1 MITLVWAQDIKKGIG
16 IDNLLPWKLK
26 DEMDHFKKV
35 THNQIVVMGQ
45 KTFESIGKPL
55 INRLNVVISDDKN
68 FERSDVKIF
77 RSIQDVINEYK
88 NHHIYV
94 IGGKSI
100 YETFA
105 PLADE
110 FIVSKLKND
119 YKCNRFL
126 DIDFTNFKLEKSIHH
141 EHFIAEWWSR
151 K

>member
-1 MITLVWAQDIKKGIG
+1 M
-16 IDNLLPWKLK
+16 
-26 DEMDHFKKV
+26 EHFKQV

-55 INRLNVVISDDKN
+55 VNRLNVVISDDPN
-68 FERSDVKIF
+68 FNRSDVKIF

-88 NHHIYV
+88 NHHIYI

-110 FIVSKLKND
+110 YIVSKIKKD
-119 YKCNRFL
+119 YHCNRFL
-126 DIDFTNFKLEKSIHH
+126 NIDFSQFQLVKTIKGEIFN
-141 EHFIAEWWSR
+141 AE
-151 K
+151 